1 MTTSILD
8 LPSNEYLLPGNR
20 TCAGCGLAVAYRHI
34 LKALEGKAILT
45 IPASCLTVLGGMY
58 PVSSVNVPWLNCAFP
73 STAATATGVLAGL
86 RALGKSHIPVVAIAG
101 DGGTLDIGIQGLSG
115 AAERNEDI
123 LYICYDN
130 EAYMNTGT
138 QRSGSTPK
146 GVRTST
152 TPVLGKRQHKKDMPR
167 IMEAHQVGYIAT
179 ASPSY
184 PGDLY
189 DKVLKA
195 RDRKGLRYI
204 HLHIPCPPGWSF
216 PAADTITLGK
226 LAVETG
232 VFPLYEIEEGAFRF
246 TGRSR
251 GLAESGKLRPLR
263 EYAEAQGRFKNL
275 DDEMFQDFESV
286 VRERWEHYR
295 QRDLEN
301 AVSEGLSSSLSGR
314 KPVSA

>member
-1 MTTSILD
+1 MTTSITD
-8 LPSNEYLLPGNR
+8 LPGNEYLLPGNR
-20 TCAGCGLAVAYRHI
+20 TCAGCGLAVAFRHI
-34 LKALEGKAILT
+34 LKALDGQAILT

-58 PVSSVNVPWLNCAFP
+58 PVSSVNLPWLNCAFP

-86 RALGKSHIPVVAIAG
+86 RALGKSHVPVVAIAG

-138 QRSGSTPK
+138 QRSGATPR
-146 GVRTST
+146 GVRTAT
-152 TPVLGKRQHKKDMPR
+152 TPVLGKQQNKKDMLR

-204 HLHIPCPPGWSF
+204 HMHIPCPPGWSF
-216 PAADTITLGK
+216 PAADTIALGK

-232 VFPLYEIEEGAFRF
+232 VFPLYEIDEGRFRF

-251 GLAESGKLRPLR
+251 GLAKSGQLKSLR
-263 EYAEAQGRFKNL
+263 EYAGAQGRFKSL
-275 DDEMFQDFESV
+275 SDELLNDFEAG
-286 VRERWEHYR
+286 VRERWEQYR
-295 QRDLEN
+295 SRDLEGTE
-301 AVSEGLSSSLSGR
+301 SEEIPAG
-314 KPVSA
+314 VY